1 MHILPHRPPSPRH
14 RCPPTLAFSSLA
26 FHANDDFYFAES
38 KPLSAL
44 RYAFILR
51 KRTGSII
58 PKAIYN
64 KLMAEVKAQ
73 QPPQAESAAPE
84 QESQPTVEVGKAPSA
99 VEPSP
104 LARQYGEMKDKHP
117 NAILLFR
124 TGDFYTSLGDDAKAV
139 SEILGIILTRTQ
151 AKDITREQ
159 ASFPAHNLDSY
170 LPKLVRAGKRVA
182 ICEALQS
189 ASPQHSSS
197 KLGSAFGS
205 LDWCDGL
212 PEPQPEKKSRKRSTK
227 KAENK

>member
-1 MHILPHRPPSPRH
+1 MHLLPHRPPSPRH

-26 FHANDDFYFAES
+26 FHANDDFYFAQS
-38 KPLSAL
+38 KSLSAL

-51 KRTGSII
+51 KRTGAII

-64 KLMAEVKAQ
+64 KLMAEVKAMR
-73 QPPQAESAAPE
+73 PQAESAPAE
-84 QESQPTVEVGKAPSA
+84 QESQPAAEVSDAPAA

-104 LARQYGEMKDKHP
+104 LARPYSEMKAKHTD
-117 NAILLFR
+117 AILLFR